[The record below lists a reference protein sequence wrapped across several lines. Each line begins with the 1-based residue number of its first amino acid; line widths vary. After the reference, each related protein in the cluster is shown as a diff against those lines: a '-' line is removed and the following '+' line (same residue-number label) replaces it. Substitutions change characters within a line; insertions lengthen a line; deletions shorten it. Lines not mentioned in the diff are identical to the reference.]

1 LFCFCSAPYPPK
13 SSCTT
18 YAPFLLS
25 FPSEIPP
32 LHPNPKNKTD
42 KRTPEE
48 SQWDEHLLNQEMD
61 LKHYYK
67 NKIEEI
73 QKTRSPKFKVGEE
86 VIDIAEV
93 TIEEII
99 RPEDMRNTRNDGMF
113 I

>member
-1 LFCFCSAPYPPK
+1 
-13 SSCTT
+13 
-18 YAPFLLS
+18 
-25 FPSEIPP
+25 
-32 LHPNPKNKTD
+32 
-42 KRTPEE
+42 
-48 SQWDEHLLNQEMD
+48 MD